1 MNRLSDSIVPSSTAT
16 PAIAPAPEQDSPTPS
31 RDSPRAPPETRRVNV
46 SMPGSEPPPLRR
58 KPSRFR
64 TLFHGLKTNGNE
76 TTVNEQRLKTSK
88 SALSL
93 RSLFS
98 APQPTPTPRR
108 RRESHGETPHQSPI
122 DDYLSIKPQIP
133 GIFTPNLPPELWS
146 LIFRYSVDAPF
157 PTPGYPVSPDHS
169 PVSFLTHAPPHLRL
183 RERLSEYTRLLR
195 WKASLTRVCRLW
207 NALGQQLLYEF
218 VWIAKAREG
227 RALAERLGGDAMVTG
242 ISSSA
247 TAIPRVNVDRKGKR
261 KMALGW
267 VRSILNSEPSRTEAP
282 PPSTA
287 AIRSSRPSRSS
298 FSSQRNALADVGRH
312 IRRLHIETPALD
324 KCSPHDLLLI
334 LQHCPNLEVFSDYRS
349 VRRPM
354 HPLALSLSPVV
365 PFSHSSANTHNATP
379 WSSHTHSGQAH
390 PARQSLLTPD
400 ALLHALLTRPL
411 KKLSWT
417 NYDYEGGVDFARG
430 VKFYEKVVGPRL
442 AGAGADMEFLE
453 IGLSSGAVC
462 GMGRRDADMGM
473 WSVGGGG
480 ACEEDLSSP
489 SALMQEQ
496 EERWKQERM
505 EEVMEKR
512 LDAILSGYEDGA
524 RSFLP
529 APEGP
534 RLQAGI
540 LTQLEVTGATTQT
553 SLSPRDPSCSV
564 QGFEDTLVLP
574 ALRSLKVTLDNAT
587 FFVLSSWDMSRL
599 THLSVMSA
607 DFAYAGGGFRKFFES
622 HGHKLFQLE
631 LGHSTG
637 DIEEAWLTEAPGRWE
652 GLLDQAIVSSNNATA
667 QPSPPPPTDLL
678 NQIPLDEWCPNLKQ
692 FICSADAEWN
702 WQTPDWIAPHVL
714 LPAHHGVEF
723 IGVRDMERRLVGDA
737 EEWARRMRSEG
748 AAAAAADDED
758 PYFMLLEQFGSLLRP
773 EAFPSLLAVR
783 DMSWES
789 DVVRRT
795 GRLGLGLGGRAPL
808 SISLSSST
816 SSSRDHSDS
825 SEYPYTTTSDP
836 TTTAASRARKLMSK
850 ASLAH
855 LAGRRSQESQSS
867 SSAGRKVQ
875 RFWDSVAERCTSRA
889 VVLQDCRGE
898 PVHSSAF

>member
-1 MNRLSDSIVPSSTAT
+1 
-16 PAIAPAPEQDSPTPS
+16 
-31 RDSPRAPPETRRVNV
+31 
-46 SMPGSEPPPLRR
+46 
-58 KPSRFR
+58 
-64 TLFHGLKTNGNE
+64 
-76 TTVNEQRLKTSK
+76 
-88 SALSL
+88 
-93 RSLFS
+93 
-98 APQPTPTPRR
+98 
-108 RRESHGETPHQSPI
+108 
-122 DDYLSIKPQIP
+122 
-133 GIFTPNLPPELWS
+133 
-146 LIFRYSVDAPF
+146 
-157 PTPGYPVSPDHS
+157 
-169 PVSFLTHAPPHLRL
+169 
-183 RERLSEYTRLLR
+183 
-195 WKASLTRVCRLW
+195 VCRLW
-207 NALGQQLLYEF
+207 NAVGQQTLYEF
-218 VWIAKAREG
+218 VWIAKARDG
-227 RALAERLGGDAMVTG
+227 RALAERLGGDAMVGQPPLLG

-247 TAIPRVNVDRKGKR
+247 TATNENLVDHKGKR
-261 KMALGW
+261 AMAMGW
-267 VRSILNSEPSRTEAP
+267 VKSILRSETKAP
-282 PPSTA
+282 QPTMST
-287 AIRSSRPSRSS
+287 IRSCRPSRSS
-298 FSSQRNALADVGRH
+298 FSSQGNALADVGRH

-365 PFSHSSANTHNATP
+365 PFSHSSAANHNPTP
-379 WSSHTHSGQAH
+379 WSSHTLSGQAH
-390 PARQSLLTPD
+390 PARQTLLTPD

-417 NYDYEGGVDFARG
+417 NYDYEGGVNFARG
-430 VKFYEKVVGPRL
+430 VNFYEKVVGPRL
-442 AGAGADMEFLE
+442 AGAGADMEYLE

-462 GMGRRDADMGM
+462 GMGRREVAGM
-473 WSVGGGG
+473 WSVGDG
-480 ACEEDLSSP
+480 ACVASSP
-489 SALMQEQ
+489 SALMHEQ

-505 EEVMEKR
+505 EQVMEQR
-512 LDAILSGYEDGA
+512 LDALLSGYEDEKVSIPPALEGTNA
-524 RSFLP
+524 R
-529 APEGP
+529 
-534 RLQAGI
+534 I
-540 LTQLEVTGATTQT
+540 LTHLEVTGATTQM
-553 SLSPRDPSCSV
+553 SLSPQTIGIDGV
-564 QGFEDTLVLP
+564 ETTLVLP

-587 FFVLSSWDMSRL
+587 FFVLSTWDMPLL

-622 HGHKLFQLE
+622 HGYKLFQLE

-652 GLLDQAIVSSNNATA
+652 GLSSSSAALNP
-667 QPSPPPPTDLL
+667 QPPPPDPFS
-678 NQIPLDEWCPNLKQ
+678 QIPLDTWCPNLKQ

-714 LPAHHGVEF
+714 LPAHSGVEL

-737 EEWARRMRSEG
+737 EEWARRMRGEG
-748 AAAAAADDED
+748 VGGGDDED

-795 GRLGLGLGGRAPL
+795 GRLGLGGNAGRAPQP
-808 SISLSSST
+808 
-816 SSSRDHSDS
+816 SSREASHS
-825 SEYPYTTTSDP
+825 SEYPYTSPGWDS
-836 TTTAASRARKLMSK
+836 TTATSRARKLISK

-855 LAGRRSQESQSS
+855 LSGRRLQESQSFS

-898 PVHSSAF
+898 PVHVAGGTPNAF